1 MAEIKLNDSFTS
13 EVNSFRLAGEAI
25 DTKAINSISVDG
37 LSLPTVSEYQDRLWR
52 ILKVIHQFKHLVD
65 KDASDMDAL
74 AASLRAADMS
84 GH

>member
-1 MAEIKLNDSFTS
+1 MAEIKLNDSFTN

-25 DTKAINSISVDG
+25 DTKAINSI
-37 LSLPTVSEYQDRLWR
+37 LPTVSEYQDRLWR